1 MKFHRFKA
9 QPCSHW
15 ISLMWKL
22 EVQFY
27 LEVHENQDAQ
37 KQNIL
42 DYILPCFPQL
52 SSCDLEWEVGKRH
65 SLT

>member
-1 MKFHRFKA
+1 MEFHRFKA
-9 QPCSHW
+9 RLSFHLIPL
-15 ISLMWKL
+15 IRKMK
-22 EVQFY
+22 VQFY